1 MKKLTIILGLIT
13 VCTLHAFAQDLIVTD
28 KNDSLNCNIFSI
40 DKDFIY
46 FSHIYEEETRTT
58 LIPKS
63 KVSFYQKKYFTNAA
77 IPNESLKPFTRNY
90 LPYRVGIS
98 GGWSNLTASV
108 SNVSPDLKNYTKQLK
123 SGYHLGADFTYFSY
137 DFLGLGLKY
146 SWFKSKN
153 MMENIYTID
162 PNTGHYNFGKMSDNI
177 SIHYGGLLVS
187 SRAVVHN
194 KKSISMGILVV
205 AIRIIEINPL
215 YTTLT
220 IPSLEV
226 RQVFISTWE
235 LTLWFIKHTLW
246 GWVLPTI
253 MLHSARLRLM
263 MVRIRKK

>member
-1 MKKLTIILGLIT
+1 
-13 VCTLHAFAQDLIVTD
+13 
-28 KNDSLNCNIFSI
+28 
-40 DKDFIY
+40 
-46 FSHIYEEETRTT
+46 
-58 LIPKS
+58 
-63 KVSFYQKKYFTNAA
+63 
-77 IPNESLKPFTRNY
+77 
-90 LPYRVGIS
+90 
-98 GGWSNLTASV
+98 
-108 SNVSPDLKNYTKQLK
+108 
-123 SGYHLGADFTYFSY
+123 
-137 DFLGLGLKY
+137 
-146 SWFKSKN
+146 
-153 MMENIYTID
+153 MENIYTID